1 MGLFQ
6 SAQEGADGNF
16 AFYDFKYT
24 GVVTKYPDGIGY
36 GKFKTQFDQTMLPIS
51 TSGWESGSYTGNL
64 PTMVTN
70 ADSGSCVTYH
80 GGNYTTPIWSNQFI
94 TGSGRGGIYTMTC
107 PSASSAFPI
116 TNIAGVTDHS
126 LVTGF
131 NYYTNVLNYTG
142 IAKTWQ
148 SWTSGSS
155 WSIDN
160 WYQYSNTG
168 GNGAGIGLLN
178 NGLVPMSTGSKIAFV
193 ITGSDP
199 NNKEIFGGRKWN
211 YYSTTADGA
220 QTVAMF
226 IKCVDTS
233 GNPVNDYVSGNWML
247 AKYGIYE
254 ASGKGHAPKKLVFN
268 RGVAGDHFCHI
279 EIGDNYIAS
288 GSF

>member
-1 MGLFQ
+1 
-6 SAQEGADGNF
+6 
-16 AFYDFKYT
+16 
-24 GVVTKYPDGIGY
+24 
-36 GKFKTQFDQTMLPIS
+36 
-51 TSGWESGSYTGNL
+51 
-64 PTMVTN
+64 
-70 ADSGSCVTYH
+70 
-80 GGNYTTPIWSNQFI
+80 
-94 TGSGRGGIYTMTC
+94 
-107 PSASSAFPI
+107 
-116 TNIAGVTDHS
+116 
-126 LVTGF
+126 
-131 NYYTNVLNYTG
+131 
-142 IAKTWQ
+142 
-148 SWTSGSS
+148 
-155 WSIDN
+155 
-160 WYQYSNTG
+160 
-168 GNGAGIGLLN
+168 
-178 NGLVPMSTGSKIAFV
+178 MSTGSKIAFV